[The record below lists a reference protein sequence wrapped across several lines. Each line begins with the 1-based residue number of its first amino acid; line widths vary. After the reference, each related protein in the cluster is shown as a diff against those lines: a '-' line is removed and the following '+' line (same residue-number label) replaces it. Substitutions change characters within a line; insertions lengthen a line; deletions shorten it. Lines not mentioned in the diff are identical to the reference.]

1 MDSYLYELLD
11 VAVHDRAA
19 FHSGVDALD
28 RYLRQQAGQDM
39 RGRVATVYIQ
49 IQRTPATPTILGYY
63 TISNLS
69 IEARDLPAE
78 LVKRLPRYPVLS
90 VTLIGR
96 LAVDH
101 SQRGKGLGG
110 LLLFDALRRSLST
123 GIASL
128 AVVVDAKDEN
138 ARAFYAHYGFQ
149 QLGSHGDRLF
159 LASKDIDALL
169 S

>member
-11 VAVHDRAA
+11 VDVHDRAA

-28 RYLRQQAGQDM
+28 RYLRQQARQDM
-39 RGRVATVYIQ
+39 RGRVATVYF
-49 IQRTPATPTILGYY
+49 QRTPTTPTILGYY

-78 LVKRLPRYPVLS
+78 LVKRLPRYPVLPA
-90 VTLIGR
+90 TLIGR
-96 LAVDH
+96 LAVDQ

-110 LLLFDALRRSLST
+110 LLLFDALRRSRDT

-128 AVVVDAKDEN
+128 AVVVDAKDDN
-138 ARAFYAHYGFQ
+138 AHTFYTRYGFQ

-159 LASKDIDALL
+159 LASKDIDALP

>member
-11 VAVHDRAA
+11 VDVHDRAA

-28 RYLRQQAGQDM
+28 RYLRQQARQDM

-49 IQRTPATPTILGYY
+49 RTPTTPTILGYY

-78 LVKRLPRYPVLS
+78 LVKRLPRYPVLPA
-90 VTLIGR
+90 TLIGR
-96 LAVDH
+96 LAVDQG
-101 SQRGKGLGG
+101 QRGKGLGG
-110 LLLFDALRRSLST
+110 LLLFDALRRSLRT

-149 QLGSHGDRLF
+149 QLGSHGGRLF

>member
-1 MDSYLYELLD
+1 MPT
-11 VAVHDRAA
+11 A
-19 FHSGVDALD
+19 
-28 RYLRQQAGQDM
+28 
-39 RGRVATVYIQ
+39 
-49 IQRTPATPTILGYY
+49 PTILGYY

-78 LVKRLPRYPVLS
+78 LVKRLPRYPVLPA
-90 VTLIGR
+90 TLIGR
-96 LAVDH
+96 LAVDQ

-110 LLLFDALRRSLST
+110 LLLFDALRRSLAT

-128 AVVVDAKDEN
+128 TVVVDAKDEH
-138 ARAFYAHYGFQ
+138 ARAFYAHDGFR

-159 LASKDIDALL
+159 LASKDIDALR